1 MHWLVPFRQAVAVA
15 VGPSVRGPAVS
26 ALAATP
32 LLLVVTEPLWKVMPL
47 PLVCHATVWPLE
59 ATPLFSA
66 RACAVQVTVAPAAS
80 ESIGVSE
87 VSVGGVPPT
96 NSVCRLEPLRS
107 AAVTVD
113 QVAPI
118 AVTFIVA
125 RPSPVAG
132 TWQEI

>member
-87 VSVGGVPPT
+87 VSVGGGSPP
-96 NSVCRLEPLRS
+96 NLGFRVGPVDR
-107 AAVTVD
+107 AA
-113 QVAPI
+113 
-118 AVTFIVA
+118 
-125 RPSPVAG
+125 G
-132 TWQEI
+132 NL